1 MEGFGDATLSRT
13 RSARLSEYRRKYS
26 DALAASSPPSGSGA
40 PPGTTGGAHALHYQG
55 GEGGRRVDR
64 LMTQVR
70 HNPLPARL
78 PAALALAAAALSRA
92 TPRPTLA
99 AES

>member
-26 DALAASSPPSGSGA
+26 DALASASPPSGEGA